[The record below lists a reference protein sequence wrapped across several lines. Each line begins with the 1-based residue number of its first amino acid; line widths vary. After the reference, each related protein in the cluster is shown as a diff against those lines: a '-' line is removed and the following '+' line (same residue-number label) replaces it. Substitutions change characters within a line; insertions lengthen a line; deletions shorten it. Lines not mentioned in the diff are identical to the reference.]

1 MNIKSIYSIEFVN
14 INVIFLPPLGYIK
27 ISKIFNKEGLK
38 TPRGKIFK
46 NTHVHSIFKKG
57 KKMNDQTNT
66 RPPTTLHS
74 KDTHDLQKLM
84 SVLMW

>member
-57 KKMNDQTNT
+57 KIREERNN
-66 RPPTTLHS
+66 R
-74 KDTHDLQKLM
+74 KDIVEISQVTIEELKKHF
-84 SVLMW
+84 